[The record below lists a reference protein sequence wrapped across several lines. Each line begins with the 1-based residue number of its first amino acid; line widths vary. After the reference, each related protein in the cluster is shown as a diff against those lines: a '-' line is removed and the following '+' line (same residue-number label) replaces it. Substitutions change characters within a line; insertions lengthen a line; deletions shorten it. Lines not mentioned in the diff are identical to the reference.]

1 MPEIQ
6 LNGKTIATQTGTNEP
21 VLKNN
26 VVMESG
32 FSIPSGVIDNALSN
46 ATFPS
51 GHVLQVKQF
60 LRPDTT
66 YTISSQSYTTIGLT
80 DSIELKQPNSTILVM
95 ANIHT
100 YIASH
105 TDDGWSAA
113 NYAVY
118 RDNAIVS
125 SSSPSAATGYSLGV
139 NTTSDT
145 DRSMDNFYYTVLI
158 PNPSTPAGTT
168 IEFDIRVAS
177 RNGYNVTINN
187 DYGYSRLF
195 LMELA
200 V

>member
-1 MPEIQ
+1 MATSIIKTDELRL
-6 LNGKTIATQTGTNEP
+6 LNDQVVMSDGALTGN
-21 VLKNN
+21 VDMSN
-26 VVMESG
+26 VV
-32 FSIPSGVIDNALSN
+32 
-46 ATFPS
+46 FPA

-60 LRPDTT
+60 FRPDTT

-100 YIASH
+100 YIMSH
-105 TDDGWSAA
+105 TDDNWSVA

-118 RDNAIVS
+118 RDNAFVS
-125 SSSPSAATGYSLGV
+125 RSSPGPAQGYSLGRY
-139 NTTSDT
+139 TTSDS
-145 DRSMDNFYYTVLI
+145 DRFMDNFHYTVLV

-168 IEFDIRVAS
+168 IEFDIRVSS
-177 RNGYNVTINN
+177 RNGYDVTINN
-187 DYGYSRLF
+187 SYGYSRLF

>member
-1 MPEIQ
+1 MANII
-6 LNGKTIATQTGTNEP
+6 LNGKTVVTQTGNDEP
-21 VLKNN
+21 LIGGNVLMHND
-26 VVMESG
+26 VL
-32 FSIPSGVIDNALSN
+32 AN
-46 ATFPS
+46 ATFPA
-51 GHVLQVKQF
+51 GHIIQVKQF
-60 LRPDTT
+60 FRPDTT
-66 YTISSQSYTTIGLT
+66 YTISSQSYTTIDLT
-80 DSIELKQPNSTILVM
+80 DSIELKQPNSAILVM

-100 YIASH
+100 YIMAH
-105 TDDGWSAA
+105 TVDGWSAA

-118 RDNAIVS
+118 RDNALVS
-125 SSSPSAATGYSLGV
+125 ESSPGATTGYSLGV

-177 RNGYNVTINN
+177 RNGHEVQINN
-187 DYGYSRLF
+187 SYGYSRLF